1 MLEFT
6 YYNTEKIN
14 NLNAFFIVCFVLIDH
29 VYNVIIPSSIQN
41 RRNLFKIKLQ
51 ILK

>member
-14 NLNAFFIVCFVLIDH
+14 NLKDFFVLIGDI
-29 VYNVIIPSSIQN
+29 YNGTMPNYTKNTKMS
-41 RRNLFKIKLQ
+41 
-51 ILK
+51 